1 MTNTES
7 EVKPLRGYSEEPI
20 FYVYVHKR
28 PIVGTVFYVGKGRDE
43 RAWVEKDRNPHW
55 RNVVNKHGGFEVEI
69 IKSDMTEQEAYA
81 FEAETILKYGIDNL
95 TNQTLGGI
103 STTGYRHSQ
112 ETRNLQSKIAKDRLE
127 NNEEYAKKVIDHI
140 TKLAE
145 TQTPEFREWA
155 LSRAN
160 ETTRNYSPEQREEYI
175 TKKTAWLNDEDKKAT
190 AIQKMLSHPNRKEII
205 EASSNRMKLWWAN
218 MSEEDRKAASAR
230 SASIIMREG
239 VRLKLSE
246 MLSIKLVVNRRHL
259 FKSIRQFLE
268 VADYSYPAFSKAVKR
283 AEKENLDFFIANSL
297 FIEKFDEDKHTHLQE
312 YNGEDLRRLDFDVL
326 PRSKAVVMDDRKVFL
341 SMREASIFC
350 NGKSVDATADF
361 ITKNIRRGKPAMGHN
376 WRVATKEE
384 VVKEILERLE
394 KLDE

>member
-69 IKSDMTEQEAYA
+69 VKSDMTEQEAYA

-145 TQTPEFREWA
+145 SQTPEFREWA

-175 TKKTAWLNDEDKKAT
+175 AKKTAWLNDEDKKAA

-205 EASSNRMKLWWAN
+205 EASSNRMKLRWEN
-218 MSEEDRKAASAR
+218 MSEEDRKIASER
-230 SASIIMREG
+230 SKSIIMRED
-239 VRLKLSE
+239 VREKLLDKIST
-246 MLSIKLVVNRRHL
+246 KLVVNRKYI
-259 FKSIRQFLE
+259 FNSIKDFII
-268 VADYSYPAFSKAVKR
+268 ATNYDYTSFGKAQQRASKEGASFYV
-283 AEKENLDFFIANSL
+283 ANSY
-297 FIEKFDEDKHTHLQE
+297 FVEKYDANLHKNAAA
-312 YNGEDLRRLDFDVL
+312 YSGEKIKQLDFDVL
-326 PRSKAVVMDDRKVFL
+326 PRSKAVVMDEDRVFL
-341 SMREASIFC
+341 SMREASTFC

-361 ITKNIRRGKPAMGHN
+361 ITKNIKRGKPAMGHT

-384 VVKEILERLE
+384 VIQEVLRRVEELNG
-394 KLDE
+394 